1 MKKSFALVLAL
12 AMSLTGASALA
23 AEKVTVRFGNTAG
36 EDDIQSIS
44 LRDVAGRLA
53 EATDGNFDAQVYLSS
68 SLGDTDDLTEQAMQ
82 GAPIVTVSDPSRLQS
97 FVKDYGILGMPYM
110 FDSYEGLDTIMATDT
125 YAKWA
130 QEFADQGIWL
140 VTSNWFSGV
149 RNFTCDKVVKE
160 PADLNGLRIRTMGN
174 DICTK
179 SVNAMGA
186 VATPMS

>member
-82 GAPIVTVSDPSRLQS
+82 GADRDRFRPQPPA
-97 FVKDYGILGMPYM
+97 ILRK
-110 FDSYEGLDTIMATDT
+110 GLW
-125 YAKWA
+125 Y
-130 QEFADQGIWL
+130 
-140 VTSNWFSGV
+140 SGH
-149 RNFTCDKVVKE
+149 
-160 PADLNGLRIRTMGN
+160 
-174 DICTK
+174 
-179 SVNAMGA
+179 A
-186 VATPMS
+186 VHV

>member
-110 FDSYEGLDTIMATDT
+110 FDSYE
-125 YAKWA
+125 
-130 QEFADQGIWL
+130 
-140 VTSNWFSGV
+140 
-149 RNFTCDKVVKE
+149 
-160 PADLNGLRIRTMGN
+160 
-174 DICTK
+174 
-179 SVNAMGA
+179 
-186 VATPMS
+186 